1 MKAKI
6 VLGSRILMGIIFLV
20 FGANGLMFLLT
31 GSGFIPM
38 PPPAES
44 MQSFMGGLMNG
55 VYLMPL
61 VKIIEVVGGALLL
74 ANKYVNLAI
83 VLLAPLVVNILA
95 IHIFLDMGGL
105 PMALALTV
113 FTVILIKDRWS
124 DFGVLL
130 KA

>member
-1 MKAKI
+1 
-6 VLGSRILMGIIFLV
+6 
-20 FGANGLMFLLT
+20 
-31 GSGFIPM
+31 
-38 PPPAES
+38 
-44 MQSFMGGLMNG
+44 MNG

-124 DFGVLL
+124 EESQRGLL
-130 KA
+130 FLGTAIAVIFKATTC